1 LLFIE
6 LIDLP
11 PLGRTSGKLFCIYLR
26 STQDKYFLLGRNISH
41 YRLITSTSHNHLSP
55 SIKLLSDVYHSF
67 DDTLWTLFIMRFN
80 AVIAAYILAVTV
92 SGAAL
97 PATEEAAT
105 NDVSAPAPAAPESYE
120 EAPTEE
126 PDYPPPPFVFD
137 EKMMEEGQFMKRDAS
152 ADAEAGWTW
161 YPYRPYGLPI
171 GKRSADAEA
180 APEADAKSGWTW
192 YPYRPY
198 GLPVGKRSADAEA
211 APEANAE
218 AGWTWTP
225 YRPYGLP
232 IGKRDAE
239 AAPEADARRGWT
251 WLPYRPYGLPIGKRD
266 AEAAPGAD
274 AKAGWTWTPYRP
286 YGLPVG
292 KREE

>member
-1 LLFIE
+1 
-6 LIDLP
+6 
-11 PLGRTSGKLFCIYLR
+11 
-26 STQDKYFLLGRNISH
+26 
-41 YRLITSTSHNHLSP
+41 
-55 SIKLLSDVYHSF
+55 
-67 DDTLWTLFIMRFN
+67 MRFN
-80 AVIAAYILAVTV
+80 AVITAYILAVTV

-105 NDVSAPAPAAPESYE
+105 NDVSAPAPAAPESHE

-198 GLPVGKRSADAEA
+198 GLP
-211 APEANAE
+211 
-218 AGWTWTP
+218 
-225 YRPYGLP
+225 
-232 IGKRDAE
+232 IGKRDAK

-251 WLPYRPYGLPIGKRD
+251 WLPYRPYGLPIGKRE
-266 AEAAPGAD
+266 AEAVPKAD